1 MSLSSTLQQRI
12 GNWARRRHGVDTSPV
27 TITNRRIYI
36 LPTRLGLMYA
46 VAVIAMGVGG
56 MNYGNNLALMLS
68 FLLAAL
74 GFVAMHHTHRN
85 LAGLRIHALA
95 NEPVFAGQQL
105 HIQLAIENPSLQLRL
120 GLQAVINNSEDPA
133 HSQSVM
139 VNGDTPTTLQL
150 PLTSQ
155 RRGWLQIDR
164 LTISTR
170 YPFGLFRGWTVLH
183 LPIRCLV
190 YPRPSERSNTP
201 PPTQFDS
208 RHTQDM
214 HRGDEEFA
222 GLRSFHPGDSPR
234 RIAWKAYAREQGLMV
249 KQYAGTSISTCMF
262 DWDALAGLDTE
273 LRLSRLCRWVLDSHQ
288 QGIAYG
294 LKLPGF
300 NAAPA
305 LREAHRSR
313 CLQALALFQ
322 GSA

>member
-1 MSLSSTLQQRI
+1 
-12 GNWARRRHGVDTSPV
+12 
-27 TITNRRIYI
+27 
-36 LPTRLGLMYA
+36 
-46 VAVIAMGVGG
+46 
-56 MNYGNNLALMLS
+56 
-68 FLLAAL
+68 
-74 GFVAMHHTHRN
+74 
-85 LAGLRIHALA
+85 
-95 NEPVFAGQQL
+95 
-105 HIQLAIENPSLQLRL
+105 
-120 GLQAVINNSEDPA
+120 
-133 HSQSVM
+133 
-139 VNGDTPTTLQL
+139 
-150 PLTSQ
+150 
-155 RRGWLQIDR
+155 
-164 LTISTR
+164 
-170 YPFGLFRGWTVLH
+170 
-183 LPIRCLV
+183 
-190 YPRPSERSNTP
+190 
-201 PPTQFDS
+201 
-208 RHTQDM
+208 M

-262 DWDALAGLDTE
+262 DWDVLAGLDAE

>member
-46 VAVIAMGVGG
+46 VAVIAMGVGA

>member
-36 LPTRLGLMYA
+36 LPTRLGFMYA

-68 FLLAAL
+68 FLLTAL

-105 HIQLAIENPSLQLRL
+105 QIQLAIENPSLQLRL

-170 YPFGLFRGWTVLH
+170 YPFGLFRGWTALH

-273 LRLSRLCRWVLDSHQ
+273 LRLSRLCRWVLDSQQ

-300 NAAPA
+300 TAAPA
-305 LREAHRSR
+305 LSEAHRSR

>member
-1 MSLSSTLQQRI
+1 
-12 GNWARRRHGVDTSPV
+12 
-27 TITNRRIYI
+27 
-36 LPTRLGLMYA
+36 
-46 VAVIAMGVGG
+46 
-56 MNYGNNLALMLS
+56 
-68 FLLAAL
+68 
-74 GFVAMHHTHRN
+74 
-85 LAGLRIHALA
+85 
-95 NEPVFAGQQL
+95 
-105 HIQLAIENPSLQLRL
+105 
-120 GLQAVINNSEDPA
+120 
-133 HSQSVM
+133 M

-201 PPTQFDS
+201 PPTQVDS

-214 HRGDEEFA
+214 YRGDEEFA

-234 RIAWKAYAREQGLMV
+234 RIAWKAYAREQGLMI

-305 LREAHRSR
+305 LSEAHRSR

>member
-1 MSLSSTLQQRI
+1 
-12 GNWARRRHGVDTSPV
+12 
-27 TITNRRIYI
+27 
-36 LPTRLGLMYA
+36 
-46 VAVIAMGVGG
+46 
-56 MNYGNNLALMLS
+56 
-68 FLLAAL
+68 
-74 GFVAMHHTHRN
+74 
-85 LAGLRIHALA
+85 
-95 NEPVFAGQQL
+95 
-105 HIQLAIENPSLQLRL
+105 
-120 GLQAVINNSEDPA
+120 
-133 HSQSVM
+133 M